1 MILFDTFKK
10 ITKFS
15 LPSSQNLTK
24 NLRYYYSKMQIY
36 EGEGGGAK
44 RERER
49 NRELLS
55 VFFKPISR

>member
-15 LPSSQNLTK
+15 LPSPQNLTK

-36 EGEGGGAK
+36 EGERGGE

-49 NRELLS
+49 EREKSRTSLC
-55 VFFKPISR
+55 VF

>member
-15 LPSSQNLTK
+15 LSSPQNSTK

-36 EGEGGGAK
+36 EGERGGKK
-44 RERER
+44 RERG
-49 NRELLS
+49 REIENFS